1 MSARREILLIGR
13 FLLTGIANTAVG
25 LAAVALARN
34 MIFES
39 EYLANLFGFMAGLIC
54 GFILNR
60 LWTFEDRRKAS
71 IAAPRYLI
79 AFATSYLTNLLLLT
93 TGLNVLKLP
102 GNTAQA
108 IALIGYSVVF
118 FVLCRQ
124 FVFSTPIHP
133 AEQQTH
139 LRSSRPG

>member
-1 MSARREILLIGR
+1 MNARREIRLIGR
-13 FLLTGIANTAVG
+13 FLLTGLVNTAVG
-25 LAAVALARN
+25 LAAVALARD

-60 LWTFEDRRKAS
+60 LWTFGDRRKAS
-71 IAAPRYLI
+71 VAAPRYLI

-93 TGLNVLKLP
+93 IGLNALKLP
-102 GNTAQA
+102 GNAAQA
-108 IALIGYSVVF
+108 VALIGYSVVF

-124 FVFSTPIHP
+124 FVFSTRVQST
-133 AEQQTH
+133 EQQTH